1 MSRPPS
7 LCIFAED
14 HDNELLSALSVHCCG
29 HARFVRFWRVC
40 AMHISRA
47 LVRAQKNGAQI
58 STRRSQAAWTPI
70 IQCDSRL
77 CSDIFMIYERGPTC
91 TMSCRSNHVYRL
103 SSMFLGVLSQS
114 SETMPPHARRS
125 CVDQRQNCR
134 IPLSVCEVG
143 FNRNVCDGNNRV
155 LNNYECT

>member
-1 MSRPPS
+1 MSRHPS

-29 HARFVRFWRVC
+29 HARFVRFCRVC

-114 SETMPPHARRS
+114 PETVPPHARRS

-155 LNNYECT
+155 LKRL

>member
-1 MSRPPS
+1 MT
-7 LCIFAED
+7 
-14 HDNELLSALSVHCCG
+14 
-29 HARFVRFWRVC
+29 
-40 AMHISRA
+40 
-47 LVRAQKNGAQI
+47 
-58 STRRSQAAWTPI
+58 TRTPI
-70 IQCDSRL
+70 IMSTLTRTGCLRDAYLESSGESAKEWCTNLNAKITGSMDTDYSMRFKAVFGHFHDL
-77 CSDIFMIYERGPTC
+77 RARPDLHHVY

-155 LNNYECT
+155 LKRL